1 MMRRLEGKTAIIT
14 GAAGGIGA
22 ATARLFVA
30 EGANVVLTDLQE
42 SGASI
47 AHELGSSAVFLTHDV
62 SDKAVWAKVVET
74 ALSRFGRL
82 DVLVNNAGFYNAKP
96 MLESSPADLERS
108 FQINALGAIYG
119 MQAAIEALRASGAGS
134 IINIASGVAIRH
146 VPGTFPYSTSKWAVR
161 GVSGCAAAEL
171 GRMGVRV
178 NAIFPGLI
186 QTAMLASNS
195 QEVIDHQSSMVPLGR
210 IGQPEEVAQVI
221 AFFASDGASYVNG
234 AELIIDGGV
243 ML

>member
-1 MMRRLEGKTAIIT
+1 MRRLEGKTAIIT

-22 ATARLFVA
+22 ATARLFVT

-47 AHELGSSAVFLTHDV
+47 AKDLGDSAVFLTHDV
-62 SDKAVWAKVVET
+62 SDKAAWTRVVET

-119 MQAAIEALRASGAGS
+119 MQAVIEALRASGAGS
-134 IINIASGVAIRH
+134 IVNMSSGLAIRS

-161 GVSGCAAAEL
+161 GISGCAASEL

-178 NAIFPGLI
+178 NAVFPGMI

-195 QEVIDHQSSMVPLGR
+195 QEVLDHHSAMCPLGR

-221 AFFASDGASYVNG
+221 AFLASDAASYVNG
-234 AELIIDGGV
+234 AEIIIDGGV